1 MHTDRNKWMD
11 SVIIHE
17 ALQWVGS
24 QHGPENFQQSSQ
36 KGLTFNRKGGKNCD
50 NNNPVLKGA

>member
-1 MHTDRNKWMD
+1 MD

-50 NNNPVLKGA
+50 SNNPVLKGA